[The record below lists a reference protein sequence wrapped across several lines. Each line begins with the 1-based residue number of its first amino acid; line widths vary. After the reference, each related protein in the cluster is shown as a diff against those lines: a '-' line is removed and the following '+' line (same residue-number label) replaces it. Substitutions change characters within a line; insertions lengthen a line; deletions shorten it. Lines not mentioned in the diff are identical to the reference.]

1 MAKQRPTRTGNSKP
15 SSSEVAQ
22 AHEEIERALL
32 FAENAMEPFGTPC
45 SASSTA
51 TEWSAEEEARS
62 PLSLRRSK
70 RNKKK
75 KKPYR
80 PGQKTNTQVAP
91 LLLKRRKT
99 RKAQRTRKMKSE
111 TQDRKWG
118 IDQTL
123 RTRGTGG
130 NEETL
135 VVWSP
140 VAGSPK
146 AIDRI
151 LLEYPEGKRSW
162 STQKQ
167 AYLVTW
173 PAVWIRS
180 SSVENIT
187 TP

>member
-75 KKPYR
+75 KKPC
-80 PGQKTNTQVAP
+80 
-91 LLLKRRKT
+91 RRKT